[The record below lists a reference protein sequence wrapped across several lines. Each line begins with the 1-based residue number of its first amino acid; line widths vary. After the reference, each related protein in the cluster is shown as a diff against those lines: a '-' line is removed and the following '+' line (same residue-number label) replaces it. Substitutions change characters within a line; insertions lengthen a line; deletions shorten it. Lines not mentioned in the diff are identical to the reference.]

1 MPDSNLFTKYT
12 DAITALK
19 PTNLSSTSQFP
30 ESLFIDSNQ
39 QLSTWY
45 SPFDYIVNG
54 AQKPPIHGCK
64 SQLPSQKIIRI

>member
-45 SPFDYIVNG
+45 
-54 AQKPPIHGCK
+54 HR
-64 SQLPSQKIIRI
+64 LII

>member
-54 AQKPPIHGCK
+54 AQNRLYMVAKPNYPLK
-64 SQLPSQKIIRI
+64 K